1 MPTRGRTALAVALSL
16 GLAGCGGGAG
26 APRPSAS
33 SAAAATGI
41 PSPVASPT
49 FGVAA
54 FAPGG
59 LALDA
64 QRNLY
69 TADCE
74 DGYVF
79 RIDPSGGITAIAG
92 TGFVSL
98 SGGISGDGGP
108 AVKAQL
114 DCPADL
120 AFDPDGNLLVAD
132 HANNRIREIDHA
144 GIIHT
149 VVGGGPLGTGP
160 AAGELKGDGG
170 PAIKAWLQEP
180 QSIVFDQLGNL
191 YIADRD
197 NHAIR
202 RVDTRG
208 IITTIAGTGTEGF
221 SGDGGQ
227 ATQAKLAQPLGLAF
241 DAAGNLYFAD
251 SANFRI
257 RRIDTHGVIT
267 TVAGT
272 GGAGYSGDG
281 GPAIRARM
289 DPEDALAFD
298 AAGDLYL
305 VDLDHHVVRMI
316 DPRGTITTVAG
327 TGTAGCSGFGGPATA
342 AELDTPDGLLFG
354 PNGDLYVADDRCGI
368 LRVGGNGIITLLASA
383 GG

>member
-1 MPTRGRTALAVALSL
+1 MPNRGRTALALAFSL
-16 GLAGCGGGAG
+16 ALAGCGGGAG
-26 APRPSAS
+26 APGQSTPSP
-33 SAAAATGI
+33 AAATGV
-41 PSPVASPT
+41 PSPIASPT
-49 FGVAA
+49 SGVAA

-64 QRNLY
+64 LGNLY

-79 RIDPSGGITAIAG
+79 RIDPSGQITAIAG

-120 AFDPDGNLLVAD
+120 AFDRHGNLLVAD

-144 GIIHT
+144 RVIRT

-160 AAGELKGDGG
+160 DDGELKGDGG
-170 PAIKAWLQEP
+170 PAIRAWLQEP
-180 QSIVFDQLGNL
+180 QSIVFDQQGDL

-221 SGDGGQ
+221 SGDGGP
-227 ATQAKLAQPLGLAF
+227 ATQAKLARPLGLAF

-257 RRIDTHGVIT
+257 RRVDTHGVIT
-267 TVAGT
+267 TFAGT
-272 GGAGYSGDG
+272 GTAGYSGDG
-281 GPAIRARM
+281 GPAIRTKM
-289 DPEDALAFD
+289 DPEDALVFD
-298 AAGDLYL
+298 SAGALYF
-305 VDLDHHVVRMI
+305 VDIDHHVVRMI
-316 DPRGTITTVAG
+316 NPKGTITTVAG

-368 LRVGGNGIITLLASA
+368 LRIEGNGIISLFAS
-383 GG
+383 GGS